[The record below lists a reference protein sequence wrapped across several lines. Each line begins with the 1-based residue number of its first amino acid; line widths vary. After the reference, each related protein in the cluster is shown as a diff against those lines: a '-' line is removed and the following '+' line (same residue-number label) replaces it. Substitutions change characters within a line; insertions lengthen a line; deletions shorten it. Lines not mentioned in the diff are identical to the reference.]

1 MYALLDAHGRTLRID
16 DDFADLMNE
25 GGSSVIGF
33 EKERELLPN
42 ALTPE
47 QALKVTRLP
56 KLDWDEVM
64 RTPVKDAQERLRPY
78 FQVRR
83 WENSKKFHARFGAK
97 SHYWPP
103 SKQFDQPAAMAEA
116 LIGSNYKL
124 SKNKEHAEYITPRL
138 PPSIRARVLAADVW
152 GLNLVPA
159 GQPRELVDFMQ
170 QNPDENGEPLARHGL
185 TTIGRKTIESM
196 PPINLCAGSSKECR
210 QACLVFAGQNGAAF
224 YNTVIKL
231 ARTHA
236 LFGDP
241 VAFMRMLVLAIDKFE
256 KKAHREG
263 STPYFRL
270 NVLSDIPWELWAP
283 GIFEQFPRLQ
293 FYDYTKVPGRRPPKN
308 YDLTFSFSGTNMND
322 VRSEIRHRRA
332 TFVFLLPVGYD
343 TAMDYALP
351 ESFMGMPVV
360 DGDLSDVRPLDPKHS
375 IVGLRWK
382 IPMGQAIDPKK
393 SKMRFVIEC
402 HEEGGEFVAATTPG
416 AETFADSDDEVIR

>member
-1 MYALLDAHGRTLRID
+1 MYALVDVHGRTLD
-16 DDFADLMNE
+16 VGDDFHTLMRE

-33 EKERELLPN
+33 EKEHELVPN

-56 KLDWDEVM
+56 PLDWDEVM
-64 RTPVKDAQERLRPY
+64 RTSPKEAQMRLRPY

-83 WENSKKFHARFGAK
+83 WEDSKKFHNRFGAK

-103 SKQFDQPAAMAEA
+103 STQFDQPASMAEA

-124 SKNKEHAEYITPRL
+124 SKNKDHAEYITPRL
-138 PPSIRARVLAADVW
+138 PPAIRSRVLAADVW

-159 GQPRELVDFMQ
+159 TQPRDLIAYMQ
-170 QNPDENGEPLARHGL
+170 ENADANGEVLARHGL
-185 TTIGRKTIESM
+185 TTIGRKTIETM

-210 QACLVFAGQNGAAF
+210 QACLVYAGQNGAAF

-236 LFGDP
+236 LLGDP
-241 VAFMRMLVLAIDKFE
+241 VAFMRMLVLAIEKFE
-256 KKAHREG
+256 RRARGEG
-263 STPYFRL
+263 STPYFRM
-270 NVLSDIPWELWAP
+270 NVLSDIPWEIWAP
-283 GIFEQFPRLQ
+283 GIFDRFPRLQ

-308 YDLTFSFSGTNMND
+308 YDLTFSFSGTNMSD
-322 VRSEIRHRRA
+322 VQSEIRTRRV

-343 TAMDYALP
+343 AAMDYELP
-351 ESFMGMPVV
+351 KRFLGLPVV
-360 DGDLSDVRPLDPKHS
+360 DGDLSDVRPLDPQKA

-393 SKMRFVIEC
+393 TKMKFVIEC
-402 HEEGGEFVAATTPG
+402 KEVDGHFVAATTPG
-416 AETFADSDDEVIR
+416 ADTLIDSDQEAP